1 MTILFC
7 VNLRLPL
14 DMGPFLLYLCN
25 KKQNV
30 MKKAWIVMVLVGLL
44 SCSTA
49 TAQAIIIPYR
59 PGFGPVN
66 EEKVYDVVE
75 QMPSFPGGPAAM
87 IEFIGR
93 TIVYPVS
100 ALKQNLQG
108 RVIVSFI
115 VERDGSL
122 SNAKVVKS
130 VAPDMDKEALRV
142 VKKMPRWIP
151 GQQNGCKVKVKY
163 TIPVTFRLDKQP
175 VTPKKDTDK
184 SQVIGG

>member
-75 QMPSFPGGPAAM
+75 QMPSFPGGPAASTASC
-87 IEFIGR
+87 R
-93 TIVYPVS
+93 AQDSDVYLLAQS
-100 ALKQNLQG
+100 ALGATDGLFRAAE
-108 RVIVSFI
+108 RVGLLAVTHFLVGPLLI
-115 VERDGSL
+115 DGCAVIRKTL
-122 SNAKVVKS
+122 
-130 VAPDMDKEALRV
+130 
-142 VKKMPRWIP
+142 
-151 GQQNGCKVKVKY
+151 KY
-163 TIPVTFRLDKQP
+163 D
-175 VTPKKDTDK
+175 
-184 SQVIGG
+184 G